1 MTAPRRIGSPTGL
14 RPGDHLCWS
23 YGDDAELAA
32 AVLPYLDEGRRRGE
46 HLLLVG
52 RSRPALLDL
61 LAGLPDRDLLLA
73 EGRLEVR
80 STEDAYAEGGAL
92 SPPAQVERYRTA
104 TLAAVG
110 RGRAGLR
117 VAADVTPLARAGSG
131 GRRQL
136 HAYEQLAD
144 ELMGTVPMTAL
155 CLYDAGLGDD
165 VLGPLAVLHPG
176 QHLGRRHPLVHLSG
190 RGPVFAL
197 HGEIDVSQAEDA
209 ARALLDVAGDPH
221 PDGGPRDVVVDLAG
235 LEFLDVAGARALA
248 ATVLELDVRG
258 VRVRLVR
265 ARRSPRRVLEM
276 FGLSAG
282 PAADA

>member
-1 MTAPRRIGSPTGL
+1 MTAPRRIASPTGL
-14 RPGDHLCWS
+14 QPGDHLCWS
-23 YGDDAELAA
+23 YEDDAELAA

-61 LAGLPDRDLLLA
+61 LGQLPDRDLLLA

-80 STEDAYAEGGAL
+80 ATADAYAEAGAL
-92 SPPAQVERYRTA
+92 SPAAQVERYRSA

-110 RGRAGLR
+110 RGRSGLR
-117 VAADVTPLARAGSG
+117 VAADISPLARAGAAA
-131 GRRQL
+131 RREL

-144 ELMGTVPMTAL
+144 DLMGVVPMTAL
-155 CLYDAGLGDD
+155 CLYDAALGGE

-176 QHLGRRHPLVHLSG
+176 QHLGRGQPLVHLSG
-190 RGPVFAL
+190 RGPALAL
-197 HGEIDVSQAEDA
+197 HGEVDVSQAGDV
-209 ARALLDVAGDPH
+209 ARALLDVAGH
-221 PDGGPRDVVVDLAG
+221 AADGGPREVVLDLAD

-248 ATVLELDVRG
+248 ATVLELDVQG
-258 VRVRLVR
+258 VHVRLVG

-276 FGLSAG
+276 FDLPLP
-282 PAADA
+282 PAEQP